1 MTNCK
6 ANSKKLCSECKHFGY
21 CDIAKRCDGKYHN
34 CDITDCEN
42 NPSYNDYANKEYMLD
57 DGYGDYIT
65 FNIIETNI
73 DREIITVAVTYLS
86 KITISAYNLYEDEN
100 GLYFKYGPSFVNVYL
115 SEFQTQGG
123 Y

>member
-6 ANSKKLCSECKHFGY
+6 ANSKKLCIECKHFGY
-21 CDIAKRCDGKYHN
+21 CDIAMRCDGKCHN

-42 NPSYNDYANKEYMLD
+42 NSSYDNYADKEYMLD

-73 DREIITVAVTYLS
+73 DRKIITVAVTYLG
-86 KITISAYNLYEDEN
+86 KITINTYDIYEDAD
-100 GLYFKYGPSFVNVYL
+100 GLYFEYGPSLINVYL
-115 SEFQTQGG
+115 NEFQTQGG